1 MLKQSRG
8 ACVWLLERWPDMAGK
23 KNTQR
28 KLDVHASDV
37 LSMVTPPSRPKVE
50 IVLEKLT
57 VARAK
62 NWRIADIWRLD
73 EACALFNGL
82 EPLVGWEP
90 DIELRRF
97 VMRIET
103 ASIRNLI
110 VRQFR
115 ASRVP
120 EELAP
125 IEWLEHINKSHIE
138 ITNEL
143 KSWLFDDETI
153 EQISGNANI
162 KETKEQRG
170 ARLLE
175 WYEEEEAIKKRG
187 SYNRVTERESKRT
200 GKKED
205 RSNLS
210 KLIKKTRID
219 LQNQAK
225 KDRLNNPVLPTSNSP
240 FGYLDRGNNN

>member
-1 MLKQSRG
+1 MPGNDVLACPLPASELLHLMVHGRLGISRLYG
-8 ACVWLLERWPDMAGK
+8 QNLGQYEQVWLMPYGSEYE
-23 KNTQR
+23 
-28 KLDVHASDV
+28 
-37 LSMVTPPSRPKVE
+37 VT
-50 IVLEKLT
+50 
-57 VARAK
+57 
-62 NWRIADIWRLD
+62 
-73 EACALFNGL
+73 
-82 EPLVGWEP
+82 
-90 DIELRRF
+90 
-97 VMRIET
+97 IET
-103 ASIRNLI
+103 CGINQADLI
-110 VRQFR
+110 ALGDRLV
-115 ASRVP
+115 A
-120 EELAP
+120 EYAP
-125 IEWLEHINKSHIE
+125 KLIESDLRDDG
-138 ITNEL
+138 
-143 KSWLFDDETI
+143 WLFDDKTT
-153 EQISGNANI
+153 EQIGGKANI